1 MKINAPLFKPLNS
14 VQFISVNA
22 GISLLILIIF
32 FRDAFNST
40 SNFIIGLI
48 WSFAIVTTQW
58 MGPIIIHLYLDKRIK
73 WMEKPITRS
82 LIELV
87 TLVIWSVTA
96 FTIVQTVMYF
106 ILHGMMPAESFPAIT
121 RSILITF
128 LIALFLSVLFTA
140 IGFFKAWRRSV
151 LKEAQLSTEMMAYK
165 YEALKN
171 QINPHFLF
179 NSFNVLSDL
188 VYTDQEQAVKFIR
201 QLSNMFHYVLRSRD
215 KELVSLK
222 EELEFIESYVSLLK
236 TRFGDK
242 LRIDIS
248 AGSTDGYYV
257 VPVTIQLLIENA
269 VKHNEVSEKYPL
281 NVSLKREGSYIV
293 ISNPVRQKQTGEET
307 GKTGLRNIIQQYRF
321 FTTEELEIKN
331 NGSMFTVKVPLL
343 TKIAVEA
350 QFV

>member
-1 MKINAPLFKPLNS
+1 MKIKTPLFKPLNTI
-14 VQFISVNA
+14 QFIAANA
-22 GISLLILIIF
+22 GISLLILIVF

-40 SNFIIGLI
+40 SNFFIGLL

-73 WMEKPITRS
+73 WMDKPLTRS

-87 TLVIWSVTA
+87 SLVIWSVTA
-96 FTIVQTVMYF
+96 FTIVQSVMYY
-106 ILHGMMPAESFPAIT
+106 ILHGLSPVESFSAI
-121 RSILITF
+121 SGSLLITF

-140 IGFFKAWRRSV
+140 IGFFMAWRRSV
-151 LKEAQLSTEMMAYK
+151 LKEAQLSTEMMSYK

-215 KELVSLK
+215 KELVPLK
-222 EELEFIESYVSLLK
+222 EELDFIDSYISLLK

-242 LRIDIS
+242 IKIDIS
-248 AGSTDGYYV
+248 AGSIDGYLV
-257 VPVTIQLLIENA
+257 VPVTIQQLIENA
-269 VKHNEVSEKYPL
+269 VKHNEVSDKYPL
-281 NVSLKREGSYIV
+281 TVSLKREGSYLV
-293 ISNPVRQKQTGEET
+293 ISNPVRLKQTGEESE
-307 GKTGLRNIIQQYRF
+307 KTGLRNIIQQYSY

-331 NGSMFTVKVPLL
+331 TGSTFTVKVPLL
-343 TKIAVEA
+343 
-350 QFV
+350 Q